1 MSKKPLSAEKKQ
13 ECLQLKAIFESKKRE
28 LGLTQEKLAHA
39 LDMNQSSVSHYLN
52 GVNPLNAS
60 VAASFAKILGTEV
73 SAFSPRLA
81 EEIARIADSVSKPK
95 PEPFDANVEPAFRPS
110 RKSSTYPVISWIAA
124 GSRSQSPEH
133 YVPGSGLA
141 FESDQNA
148 GEYGY
153 WLEVKGGSMTST
165 TTPSFL
171 PGTYV
176 LVQPEGFDLV
186 SGKYYI
192 AQHRD
197 GETTFKQYV
206 YDAGREYLVPLN
218 PAFETIKMDDD
229 WDVIGRVIDVKIT
242 GL

>member
-1 MSKKPLSAEKKQ
+1 MKKLTTG
-13 ECLQLKAIFESKKRE
+13 QLIALARNQA
-28 LGLTQEKLAHA
+28 GL
-39 LDMNQSSVSHYLN
+39 NQSELARRLGVTPQSVQAWESDKNTPRYKRLVEI
-52 GVNPLNAS
+52 GEQ
-60 VAASFAKILGTEV
+60 LGV
-73 SAFSPRLA
+73 SASWLMGEA
-81 EEIARIADSVSKPK
+81 G
-95 PEPFDANVEPAFRPS
+95 EPVGPGQFMSNVEPAFRPS
-110 RKSSTYPVISWIAA
+110 KKALIYPVISWIAA
-124 GSRSQSPEH
+124 GARAQSPEQ

-165 TTPSFL
+165 TSPSFL

-229 WDVIGRVIDVKIT
+229 WDIIGRVIDVKVT

>member
-1 MSKKPLSAEKKQ
+1 MEYSDRIRAARKHA
-13 ECLQLKAIFESKKRE
+13 R
-28 LGLTQEKLAHA
+28 LTQSELAKA
-39 LDMNQSSVSHYLN
+39 VGITQVSVSDLERGKSVSSSY
-52 GVNPLNAS
+52 NAS
-60 VAASFAKILGTEV
+60 IAEACGV
-73 SAFSPRLA
+73 SAIWLER
-81 EEIARIADSVSKPK
+81 EEGEMTASKP
-95 PEPFDANVEPAFRPS
+95 DSGSNVQPAFRPS
-110 RKSSTYPVISWIAA
+110 KKAVTYPVISWIAA
-124 GSRSQSPEH
+124 GERSQSPEQ
-133 YVPGSGLA
+133 YVPGSGLT

-165 TTPSFL
+165 TSPSFL

-218 PAFETIKMDDD
+218 SAFETIKMDDD

>member
-1 MSKKPLSAEKKQ
+1 MKKPTTGQQIALAREQLGISQSELARRLSVTPQSVQAWESDKNTPRAKR
-13 ECLQLKAIFESKKRE
+13 LSDIGDQL
-28 LGLTQEKLAHA
+28 G
-39 LDMNQSSVSHYLN
+39 
-52 GVNPLNAS
+52 
-60 VAASFAKILGTEV
+60 V
-73 SAFSPRLA
+73 SASWLMGEDRAPLGPAAA
-81 EEIARIADSVSKPK
+81 ES
-95 PEPFDANVEPAFRPS
+95 NVEPAFRPFKKAS
-110 RKSSTYPVISWIAA
+110 AYPVISWIAA
-124 GSRSQSPEH
+124 GERSQSPEQ
-133 YVPGSGLA
+133 YVSGPGLS

-153 WLEVKGGSMTST
+153 WLEVKGGSMTSVT
-165 TTPSFL
+165 SPSFL

-218 PAFETIKMDDD
+218 PSFETIKMDDD
-229 WDVIGRVIDVKIT
+229 WDVIGRVIDVKVT

>member
-1 MSKKPLSAEKKQ
+1 MNESFGQRLKKLRKAAGLSQAQLAEACGWKSQ
-13 ECLQLKAIFESKKRE
+13 SRVGNYETDTREPSFADLQTLADALGKSTHDLMVVSEPIRAVSDPLKARSQES
-28 LGLTQEKLAHA
+28 
-39 LDMNQSSVSHYLN
+39 
-52 GVNPLNAS
+52 
-60 VAASFAKILGTEV
+60 
-73 SAFSPRLA
+73 
-81 EEIARIADSVSKPK
+81 
-95 PEPFDANVEPAFRPS
+95 FDANVEPAFHPYKKAS
-110 RKSSTYPVISWIAA
+110 AYPVISWIAA
-124 GSRSQSPEH
+124 GERSQSPEQ

-165 TTPSFL
+165 TSPTFL

>member
-1 MSKKPLSAEKKQ
+1 MNETFGQRLKKLRKLRRMSQA
-13 ECLQLKAIFESKKRE
+13 QLADACGWKSQSRVGNYETDTRE
-28 LGLTQEKLAHA
+28 
-39 LDMNQSSVSHYLN
+39 
-52 GVNPLNAS
+52 P
-60 VAASFAKILGTEV
+60 SFADLETLASALRVQVANLMVTSGT
-73 SAFSPRLA
+73 SAREASA
-81 EEIARIADSVSKPK
+81 S
-95 PEPFDANVEPAFRPS
+95 FDANVEPAFRQS
-110 RKSSTYPVISWIAA
+110 RKPQPYPVISWIAA
-124 GSRSQSPEH
+124 GERAQSPDQ

-148 GEYGY
+148 GEHGY

-165 TTPSFL
+165 TSPTFL

-229 WDVIGRVIDVKIT
+229 WDIIGRVIDIKVT

>member
-1 MSKKPLSAEKKQ
+1 MKKLTTG
-13 ECLQLKAIFESKKRE
+13 QLIALARNQA
-28 LGLTQEKLAHA
+28 GL
-39 LDMNQSSVSHYLN
+39 NQSELARRLGVTPQSVQAWESDKNTPRYKRLVEI
-52 GVNPLNAS
+52 GEQ
-60 VAASFAKILGTEV
+60 LGV
-73 SAFSPRLA
+73 SASWLMGEA
-81 EEIARIADSVSKPK
+81 G
-95 PEPFDANVEPAFRPS
+95 EPVGPGQSASNVEPAFRPP
-110 RKSSTYPVISWIAA
+110 KKALIYPVISWIAA
-124 GSRSQSPEH
+124 GARAQSPEQ

-165 TTPSFL
+165 TSPSFL

-192 AQHRD
+192 AQHRE

-229 WDVIGRVIDVKIT
+229 WDIIGRVIDVKIT

>member
-1 MSKKPLSAEKKQ
+1 MKKLTTG
-13 ECLQLKAIFESKKRE
+13 QLIALARNQA
-28 LGLTQEKLAHA
+28 GL
-39 LDMNQSSVSHYLN
+39 NQSELARRLGVTPQSVQAWESDKNTPRYKRLVEI
-52 GVNPLNAS
+52 GEQ
-60 VAASFAKILGTEV
+60 LGV
-73 SAFSPRLA
+73 SASWLMGEAGEPVGPRQ
-81 EEIARIADSVSKPK
+81 STS
-95 PEPFDANVEPAFRPS
+95 NVEPAFRPS
-110 RKSSTYPVISWIAA
+110 KKALIYPVISWIAA
-124 GSRSQSPEH
+124 GARAQSPEQ

-165 TTPSFL
+165 TSPSFL

-229 WDVIGRVIDVKIT
+229 WDIIGRVIDVKVT